1 MERKLEI
8 SIPSEVSC
16 THMIEAFIEDFT
28 MASNVS
34 SKLFGRINLSVVEA
48 VANSIL
54 YGNRQDANK
63 LVKVVAEEINHQLI
77 FTIRD
82 EGEGFDYTIIPDPT
96 LEENLD
102 KESKRGL
109 FLMKVLSDDLLFE
122 NKGATVIL
130 VFDL

>member
-16 THMIEAFIEDFT
+16 THRIEAFIEDFT
-28 MASNVS
+28 MTANVS
-34 SKLFGRINLSVVEA
+34 PKLFGRINLSVVEA
-48 VANSIL
+48 VSNGIL
-54 YGNRQDANK
+54 YGNKQDVNK
-63 LVKVVAEEINHQLI
+63 LVRVLAEEINHQLI
-77 FTIRD
+77 FTISD
-82 EGEGFDYTIIPDPT
+82 EGTGFDYTIIPDPT

-109 FLMKVLSDDLLFE
+109 FLMQVLSDDLRFE
-122 NKGATVIL
+122 NNGATVIL